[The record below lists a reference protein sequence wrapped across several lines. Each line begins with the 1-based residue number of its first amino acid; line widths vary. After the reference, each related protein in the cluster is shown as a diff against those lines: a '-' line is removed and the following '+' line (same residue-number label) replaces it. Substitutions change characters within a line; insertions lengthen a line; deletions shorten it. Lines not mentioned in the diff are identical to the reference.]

1 MNKGKKKAMIV
12 NIIAQCI
19 IYISV
24 AVFLVEKITGKELP
38 YAVFFILM
46 ILDVLTIPAFIYAYI
61 KTIENDKA

>member
-19 IYISV
+19 VYISA